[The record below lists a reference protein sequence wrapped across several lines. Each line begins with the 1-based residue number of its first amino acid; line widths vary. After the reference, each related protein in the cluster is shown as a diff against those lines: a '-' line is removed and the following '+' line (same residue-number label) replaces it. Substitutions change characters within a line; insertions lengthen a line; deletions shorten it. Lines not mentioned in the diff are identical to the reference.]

1 MENTTKKVEKTPPNP
16 GTPAI
21 QQPPPPPKRHQQPE
35 SRKNINPQFCLYL
48 YPDLKIFP
56 NRTKVQTIISPHLQ
70 VNPKLFYSYCEM
82 ELFDSIWWLGNGATW
97 IRELLDY
104 ENRLLTPLPTIHP
117 PGRESNTSPPI
128 RQPRDANPSRD
139 QTRPI
144 ARSEMAQ
151 DHPAA
156 PPSRHPE
163 DPLIHRPKMPIT
175 AQAPPERARSERS
188 RPPPLNRRPFFPKNS
203 LARKQKTE
211 KWLPK
216 RLSQYRS
223 NQTLPASTAPRNH
236 QHIHQST
243 VNPNPPAAGRT
254 PTARRIG
261 GDGDRETAARDA
273 GHSILTCLLPT
284 PPGRSYLQAPPRK
297 GGNPP
302 PVKGRKTSTH
312 PLLGRTAMDTE
323 LLEIHPRE
331 LTFVF
336 ELKKQSSD
344 SIQLFNNSDQ
354 YVKTTSPKKY
364 CVRPNIGISKPKS
377 TCDFTVT
384 MQPQREAPPPYMQC
398 KDKFL
403 IQSTI
408 IPYGTKEEDITSD
421 LVRLLILATGKYIE
435 EKKLRV
441 VLIFPS
447 PDVIPVNGDSEI
459 GPPEKV
465 LTQDDRVRCGL
476 DKPLSELVGLI
487 LFILYISDGYNCVL
501 EFSVSSVKDEK
512 TTQAITEQMIGEI
525 IPGTESEETAP
536 GTKNLVMTVETE
548 ILKETVDANYVPATF
563 ETKNVWTKAYH
574 NAESEEVK
582 DLLIKPHQIPVDI
595 VDVSTNDNIKAGH
608 NVSVKELNIKVKE
621 TAHNLKMDVEVLKL
635 KLNSL
640 HLQLNEAEFTFTKL
654 GEENN
659 KATRERERLEQEL
672 ALLRQKTNV
681 IMGQVYDGFPLL
693 FVCMVALVSLACGYL
708 LRP

>member
-1 MENTTKKVEKTPPNP
+1 
-16 GTPAI
+16 
-21 QQPPPPPKRHQQPE
+21 
-35 SRKNINPQFCLYL
+35 
-48 YPDLKIFP
+48 
-56 NRTKVQTIISPHLQ
+56 
-70 VNPKLFYSYCEM
+70 
-82 ELFDSIWWLGNGATW
+82 
-97 IRELLDY
+97 
-104 ENRLLTPLPTIHP
+104 
-117 PGRESNTSPPI
+117 
-128 RQPRDANPSRD
+128 
-139 QTRPI
+139 
-144 ARSEMAQ
+144 
-151 DHPAA
+151 
-156 PPSRHPE
+156 
-163 DPLIHRPKMPIT
+163 
-175 AQAPPERARSERS
+175 
-188 RPPPLNRRPFFPKNS
+188 
-203 LARKQKTE
+203 
-211 KWLPK
+211 
-216 RLSQYRS
+216 
-223 NQTLPASTAPRNH
+223 
-236 QHIHQST
+236 
-243 VNPNPPAAGRT
+243 
-254 PTARRIG
+254 
-261 GDGDRETAARDA
+261 
-273 GHSILTCLLPT
+273 
-284 PPGRSYLQAPPRK
+284 
-297 GGNPP
+297 
-302 PVKGRKTSTH
+302 
-312 PLLGRTAMDTE
+312 
-323 LLEIHPRE
+323 
-331 LTFVF
+331 
-336 ELKKQSSD
+336 
-344 SIQLFNNSDQ
+344 
-354 YVKTTSPKKY
+354 
-364 CVRPNIGISKPKS
+364 
-377 TCDFTVT
+377 

-408 IPYGTKEEDITSD
+408 IPYGTKEEDITFD
-421 LVRLLILATGKYIE
+421 LFAKSSGKYIE

-476 DKPLSELVGLI
+476 DKPLSELA
-487 LFILYISDGYNCVL
+487 S
-501 EFSVSSVKDEK
+501 EVKDEK

-582 DLLIKPHQIPVDI
+582 DLLIKPHQIVESEPVDI

-621 TAHNLKMDVEVLKL
+621 TAHNSKMDVEVLKL